1 MPIEITDEQS
11 QVRQM
16 QSNVR
21 AELPNLDPSTEKAS
35 FITGLAIAFAKGVHH
50 FMMALQ
56 DFANRQVHPQTATG
70 SVLFRGWWTALTSIQ
85 RAPITA
91 AQGYVIAIGEAGA
104 IIPLDATFSANGLSY
119 VTTASS
125 TVLNQ
130 TVRASTLTFS
140 NGTAI
145 FETVSSHG
153 LASGQEFTI
162 SGALDEAYNGVFEI
176 TVTAENEFTY
186 TPTSNP
192 VVAAGS
198 GTLAAAAFAKVP
210 VRCETSGQESN
221 IDGGSITFDT
231 AIEDVESSALVTF
244 GGISGGTDLEE
255 QEPFR
260 ERLLDAL
267 ASTLGVFTADEIRD
281 VVKNIPGVTRVWIR
295 KAQIDPENGWPD
307 EGQTKILFMRDD
319 DANPFPSSQ
328 EVEAVR
334 AELISK
340 LLPAHS
346 AEEDLIVIAPTPV
359 KIDFSFNSISPDS
372 ASMRLAITNQL
383 DQFFEENIGIGAD
396 LPKRSHSDLLI
407 MDLNCAIK
415 NTIDLETGQSLN
427 SFDLATPSSDTTTDP
442 DSLPTLGTVSFVS

>member
-1 MPIEITDEQS
+1 
-11 QVRQM
+11 M
-16 QSNVR
+16 QANVR

-35 FITGLAIAFAKGVHH
+35 FITGLSVAFAKGVHH

-70 SVLFRGWWTALTSIQ
+70 LVLFRGWWSALTNLQ
-85 RAPITA
+85 RAPVTA
-91 AQGYVIAIGEAGA
+91 AQGYVIASGEAGS
-104 IIPLDATFSANGLSY
+104 IIPLDATFSANGLTY
-119 VTTASS
+119 TAIAST

-130 TVRASTLTFS
+130 TIRASSLTFS

-145 FETVSSHG
+145 FETNSPHG
-153 LASGQEFTI
+153 LASNQELTI
-162 SGALDEAYNGVFEI
+162 SGALDGAYNGVFAI
-176 TVTAENEFTY
+176 TVTADNEFTY
-186 TPTSNP
+186 TPLTTP
-192 VVAAGS
+192 VVAPGS
-198 GTLAAAAFAKVP
+198 DVISEATFARIP
-210 VRCETSGQESN
+210 VRCRTPGRESN
-221 IDGGSITFDT
+221 IDGGIVTFDT
-231 AIEDVESSALVTF
+231 AITGVDSEALVTF

-267 ASTLGVFTADEIRD
+267 ASTLGVFTAEEIRD
-281 VVKNIPGVTRVWIR
+281 VVKNIPGVTRVWVR
-295 KAQIDPENGWPD
+295 KAQINPQIGWPY
-307 EGQTKILFMRDD
+307 EGQTKIIFMRDD
-319 DANPFPSSQ
+319 DANPIPSSQ
-328 EVEAVR
+328 EVQAVKD
-334 AELISK
+334 ELISK

-359 KIDFSFNSISPDS
+359 GIDFSFSSISPDS

-396 LPKRSHSDLLI
+396 LPKKTHSDLLI

-415 NTIDLETGQSLN
+415 NTVDLETGQPLD
-427 SFDLATPSSDTTTDP
+427 SFDLATPVSDTPIDP